1 VAVRAAGLVTVH
13 GRGPDAVRALDHVD
27 LDLHAGRF
35 TTVMGPSG
43 SGKSTLLQ
51 TLVGLLEPL
60 GGTVTSAGREVDERR
75 ADFRRDVACVLD
87 DDFRHRIGIDREDR
101 SDVTGRRNRIRR
113 LLDGLRAS
121 VGPFLARQAR
131 LQALQALRARSL
143 ELSGEE
149 ARRMLDGRGGARLR
163 WDGTHLVGEVLPE

>member
-1 VAVRAAGLVTVH
+1 
-13 GRGPDAVRALDHVD
+13 
-27 LDLHAGRF
+27 
-35 TTVMGPSG
+35 MGPSG

-60 GGTVTSAGREVDERR
+60 GRTVTFAGREVDERR

-87 DDFRHRIGIDREDR
+87 DDPFRHRIGIDREDW

-131 LQALQALRARSL
+131 LQALQARSL

-149 ARRMLDGRGGARLR
+149 TRRMLDGRGGARLR